1 MEREEMFRSKVEE
14 LLKFVISKDEKY
26 AGKEPLAN
34 IKDLASTWGLPPWNY
49 CCMRIHEKL
58 NRLKRNNRN
67 KDIIRE
73 ELRDI
78 WGYCLLGLLLLE
90 EEEQT

>member
-1 MEREEMFRSKVEE
+1 MNREALFRNKVEE

-34 IKDLASTWGLPPWNY
+34 IKDLASSWGVTPWTY
-49 CCMRIHEKL
+49 CCMRIHEKF
-58 NRLKRNNRN
+58 NRLKRNRSN
-67 KDIIRE
+67 KEIVKE

-78 WGYCLLGLLLLE
+78 WGYCLLGLLSLE
-90 EEEQT
+90 EEKK